1 MSSDF
6 RSALVLM
13 CRRVLHPLIRI
24 LVRFGV
30 SAGELKAIVDS
41 VYAQA
46 GAEYLQGNDER
57 VTYSRLAVITGI
69 NRTFLPAVM
78 NAPQDQFLPRSNTQQ
93 HRSARVLTGW
103 FDDENFQTRAG
114 DPAVLAI
121 DGRGHTFRLL
131 AERYSGGIYHQTV
144 LSELIRSGAVKPV
157 GRNRVRALRRTPMAE
172 GASADSVYAAADTAG
187 DVLSTLEHNL
197 TAAPN
202 EQLPVG
208 KFVAAADP
216 ESLPLFRAQLWKR
229 ADGLL
234 EVVDSF
240 LQSHGPD
247 PNASDA
253 AGRRGVEIGAAVIAI
268 HRPPPAAPVARP
280 GHKRRR

>member
-13 CRRVLHPLIRI
+13 CRRVLHPLVRI

-46 GAEYLQGNDER
+46 GTEYLQANGER

-103 FDDENFQTRAG
+103 FEDESFQTRAG

-121 DGRGHTFRLL
+121 DGRGPTFRLL

-144 LSELIRSGAVKPV
+144 LSELIHSGAVKRL
-157 GRNRVRALRRTPMAE
+157 GRSRVRALRRTPMAD
-172 GASADSVYAAADTAG
+172 GVNADSVYAAAETAG
-187 DVLSTLEHNL
+187 DVLYTLEHNL
-197 TAAPN
+197 MAAPN

-234 EVVDSF
+234 EVVDGF
-240 LQSHGPD
+240 LSSHAPD
-247 PNASDA
+247 PDA
-253 AGRRGVEIGAAVIAI
+253 PEEAQRRGIEIGAAVIAI
-268 HRPPPAAPVARP
+268 RRPQPPAPPGRL
-280 GHKRRR
+280 GHKRKQ